1 MSHIH
6 CTACSLTKRNRQSV
20 GKGSGVHGLLP
31 AETLSVDY
39 QGTISPISVRGY
51 NGFFFFK
58 DLFSGFR
65 HAIFVKDKSGSTFL
79 SAAEQVI
86 GFYRQHGHHVRQ
98 IRCDAG
104 SSENDQTA
112 GTILQER
119 HGVIMQPAAPGHQH
133 QNPVE
138 REVQTLIKG
147 VSCLLHDQQSLGS
160 TWWDYAVD
168 SWVAT
173 ANCRP
178 HRNEWLNLPVSAYE
192 IITGTAPDVARNFK
206 FPFGCPVS
214 AIPPRDREWKYAPS
228 AEFGLAVGS
237 SPHLNGGTLVFIP
250 GKGIKPRER
259 YDVTL
264 L

>member
-1 MSHIH
+1 M
-6 CTACSLTKRNRQSV
+6 V
-20 GKGSGVHGLLP
+20 
-31 AETLSVDY
+31 
-39 QGTISPISVRGY
+39 
-51 NGFFFFK
+51 FFFFK

-86 GFYRQHGHHVRQ
+86 GFYRQHGHHVRH

-104 SSENDQTA
+104 SSENDMAA
-112 GTILQER
+112 GTALQER
-119 HGVIMQPAAPGHQH
+119 HGVTIQPAASGHQH

-178 HRNEWLNLPVSAYE
+178 HRNEWLNLPVSAHE
-192 IITGTAPDVARNFK
+192 IITGKAPDVARNFK
-206 FPFGCPVS
+206 FP
-214 AIPPRDREWKYAPS
+214 Y
-228 AEFGLAVGS
+228 
-237 SPHLNGGTLVFIP
+237 
-250 GKGIKPRER
+250 
-259 YDVTL
+259 
-264 L
+264 